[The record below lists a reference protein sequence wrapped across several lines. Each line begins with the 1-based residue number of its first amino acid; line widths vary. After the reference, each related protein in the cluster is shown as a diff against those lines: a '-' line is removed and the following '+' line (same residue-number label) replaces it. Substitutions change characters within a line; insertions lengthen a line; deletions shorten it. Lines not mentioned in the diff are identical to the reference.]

1 MDWSALP
8 TIHSLRAGARTG
20 KHVRATAFATGL
32 TRQMALGRA
41 CREGEIAMYG
51 STDVPDAYRPF
62 FFVNAGGPSRQIL
75 SREPVQ
81 KKWQLVTLDCGH
93 RLLVPRYRKSAK
105 VGCGFCG
112 GLEPLSPAEAF
123 HPG

>member
-1 MDWSALP
+1 
-8 TIHSLRAGARTG
+8 
-20 KHVRATAFATGL
+20 
-32 TRQMALGRA
+32 
-41 CREGEIAMYG
+41 MY
-51 STDVPDAYRPF
+51 SPADVPDAYRPF

-75 SREPVQ
+75 SREPVP

-112 GLEPLSPAEAF
+112 GLEPLLPSEAF
-123 HPG
+123 HPA